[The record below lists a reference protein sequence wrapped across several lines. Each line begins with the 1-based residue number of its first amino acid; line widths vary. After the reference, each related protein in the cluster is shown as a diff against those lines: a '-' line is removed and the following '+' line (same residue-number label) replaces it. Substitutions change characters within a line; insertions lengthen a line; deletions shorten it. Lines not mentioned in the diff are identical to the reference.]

1 MRHKPNIVHNRTNKR
16 NKSRRKRNKRRCY
29 YGETLESRIRCA
41 KEENEVRRRRE
52 KSGRSLG
59 EVERSNRDLLRS
71 IHQRGG
77 SVVKEEKQR
86 RRRRRKRQRRVSSD
100 QRLSKEERRQLRRQE
115 RRRLKKEEKRRRQK
129 QGLLSSR
136 RQGRRL
142 DSSST
147 PVLSFEQL
155 SAHFSREQQRR
166 LAPRSIQASGSSSRP
181 GQCKARRTP
190 AGNAKTR
197 F

>member
-1 MRHKPNIVHNRTNKR
+1 MNKR
-16 NKSRRKRNKRRCY
+16 NNKNRRKRNKRRCQ
-29 YGETLESRIRCA
+29 YGETLESKIRCA

-71 IHQRGG
+71 IQRGG
-77 SVVKEEKQR
+77 SMLREQKQ
-86 RRRRRKRQRRVSSD
+86 RRRRRKRQRRVSSE

-181 GQCKARRTP
+181 GQCKARHVDVCSRP
-190 AGNAKTR
+190 
-197 F
+197 